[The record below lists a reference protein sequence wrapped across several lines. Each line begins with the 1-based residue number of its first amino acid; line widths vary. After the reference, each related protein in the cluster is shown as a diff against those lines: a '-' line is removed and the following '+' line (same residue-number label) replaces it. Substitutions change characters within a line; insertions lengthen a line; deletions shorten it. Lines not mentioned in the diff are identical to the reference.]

1 MNFNGILNKAQI
13 DKISKIV
20 ASNPINKNKYPK
32 QVVIRPILLKSKKM
46 FQVEKII
53 NNQAMHENISD
64 LIAYLGNI
72 SEIYKQINVFVNT
85 EDMQI
90 LTGKRPH
97 ITRSNLGQN
106 REINLTHDKQKNHIF
121 HEGMNIPAFVD
132 LGIFSKD
139 FKLRKEYSDKFK
151 QINKFVEIID
161 AHIKITPNKKFK
173 VIDFGCG
180 KSYLTFFVYY
190 YLKFIKKLD
199 IEIICYDLKSDVV
212 DNCNEIAKKY
222 HYDELK
228 FIVADIK
235 VEKETYK
242 DADMIITLH
251 ACDEATDYA
260 LFYAIKYNVKNIFS
274 VPCCQHQINQTISSD
289 NELNLILKHGLY
301 KERFSAI
308 LTDTIRCELLSN
320 FGYNVNVCEFVPMEN
335 TPKIIM
341 IVGNKTNNKMTISN
355 DIEKLLST
363 FNCNQRLYTLLKEY
377 KR

>member
-1 MNFNGILNKAQI
+1 
-13 DKISKIV
+13 
-20 ASNPINKNKYPK
+20 
-32 QVVIRPILLKSKKM
+32 
-46 FQVEKII
+46 
-53 NNQAMHENISD
+53 
-64 LIAYLGNI
+64 
-72 SEIYKQINVFVNT
+72 
-85 EDMQI
+85 
-90 LTGKRPH
+90 
-97 ITRSNLGQN
+97 
-106 REINLTHDKQKNHIF
+106 
-121 HEGMNIPAFVD
+121 MNIPAFVD

-151 QINKFVEIID
+151 QINRFVEIID

-199 IEIICYDLKSDVV
+199 IEIIGYDLKSDVV

-335 TPKIIM
+335 TPKNIM